1 MSSTG
6 SPPTSLGKADW
17 RHRRLTFFNQF
28 AGLLKQ
34 RMSAKRKHIA
44 NSQMIDAL
52 QCDITQVNRLPLTGN
67 QSRLALEF
75 C

>member
-17 RHRRLTFFNQF
+17 RHGRLTFFNQF

-34 RMSAKRKHIA
+34 RMFAKRKHIA
-44 NSQMIDAL
+44 NSQMIDPLQRYIAL
-52 QCDITQVNRLPLTGN
+52 VR
-67 QSRLALEF
+67 
-75 C
+75 